1 MPAPAVCT
9 VTGTICKLDGT
20 AVPAG
25 TQISAT
31 VKSTQPDQGGQLASG
46 AGIASTPIEAFT
58 GDTGEFGI
66 QLIQG
71 STVLLEIPT
80 INLRKEILVPLT
92 VTADFADL
100 V

>member
-1 MPAPAVCT
+1 
-9 VTGTICKLDGT
+9 VTGTICKLDGS
-20 AVPAG
+20 AAPSG

-31 VKSTQPDQGGQLASG
+31 VKSTQADQGGQLAGG
-46 AGIASTPIEAFT
+46 AGISSVAIEAFT
-58 GDTGEFGI
+58 DDVGVFSI

-80 INLRKEILVPLT
+80 INLRKEIVVPAST
-92 VTADFADL
+92 TADFSTL